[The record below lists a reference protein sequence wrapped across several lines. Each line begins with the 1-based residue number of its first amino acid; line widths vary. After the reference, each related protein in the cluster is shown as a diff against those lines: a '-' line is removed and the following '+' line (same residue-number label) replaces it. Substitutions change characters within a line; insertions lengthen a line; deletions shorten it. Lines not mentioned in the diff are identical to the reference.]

1 MAQSQENLLRLPLAG
16 LFSIYVLAPLPIG
29 SDLDWAW
36 LILAAVCFLLVS
48 IWCLQYLR
56 DRVTLTAVIAAPLCR
71 ASIGFFL
78 CAVAWQGLQ
87 ALPLPIDW
95 LDKLPAPTAQ
105 LYRQTYAVIA
115 PQAAPERAAISVDA
129 SVTAKMALRSGFYF
143 CLFMLLL
150 LLIDSRKRLMLFCYL
165 LLVSGLFQA
174 VYGSLM
180 TLSGMEYLLGVKK
193 IDYLGYA
200 TGTFVNRNHFAGY
213 LEMTSAVGMGLLMVR
228 SKSKEHTQQI
238 GQGWRRRLRQL
249 LNLVLS
255 GKAIFRLIL
264 IVMVIGLILSR
275 SRMGNA
281 AFFNSLLITGFIA
294 ISASSAFRK
303 PGVYLLL
310 FSIIAIDVFLLGSW
324 FGLEKVVQRMEQT
337 SFASEE
343 RHDVDQG
350 LLPMIED
357 FNWTGSGAGTFEYAF
372 PAYVNDNYGGY
383 DHAHN
388 DYLELL
394 SDLGY
399 IGFSCLGGLVAISLW
414 QALKALRYRH
424 SSFVRGMGFAGLMG
438 TLSLLIHSSVD
449 FNLQIP
455 ANAMLFI
462 AMLAIPSIA
471 LSVDKKK
478 PKSSSEFEK

>member
-1 MAQSQENLLRLPLAG
+1 MVQSQEKLLRLPLAG
-16 LFSIYVLAPLPIG
+16 LFSVYVLAPLPVG
-29 SDLDWAW
+29 SNLDWAW
-36 LILAAVCFLLVS
+36 LILAAIIFLLIA

-56 DRVTLTAVIAAPLCR
+56 NQVTVTSVIASPLCR
-71 ASIGFFL
+71 ASIVFFL
-78 CAVAWQGLQ
+78 CALLWQGLQ
-87 ALPLPIDW
+87 ALPIPVDW
-95 LDKLPAPTAQ
+95 LDKLPSPAAQ

-115 PQAAPERAAISVDA
+115 PQAAPEWAAISVDA
-129 SVTAKMALRSGFYF
+129 SVTAKMALRSVSYF
-143 CLFMLLL
+143 SLFMLLL
-150 LLIDSRKRLMLFCYL
+150 LLIGSRKRLLLFCYV

-174 VYGSLM
+174 LYGSLM

-193 IDYLGYA
+193 LDYLGYA

-213 LEMTSAVGMGLLMVR
+213 LEMTLAVGMGLLMVR
-228 SKSKEHTQQI
+228 SKSKEHTEI
-238 GQGWRRRLRQL
+238 VGQGWRRRLRQL

-255 GKAIFRLIL
+255 SKAIFRLIL

-275 SRMGNA
+275 SRMGNG

-294 ISASSAFRK
+294 IMVSSAFRK

-310 FSIIAIDVFLLGSW
+310 LSIIAIDVFLLGSW

-337 SFASEE
+337 SIASEE
-343 RHDVDQG
+343 RDDVDQG

-357 FNWTGSGAGTFEYAF
+357 FNWAGSGAGTFEYAF
-372 PAYVNDNYGGY
+372 PAYVSGNYGGY

-394 SDLGY
+394 SDLGV
-399 IGFSCLGGLVAISLW
+399 IGFSCLAGLVSISLW
-414 QALKALRYRH
+414 QALKALRYRR
-424 SSFVRGMGFAGLMG
+424 SSFVRGMGFAGFMG

-471 LSVDKKK
+471 LSVDKNQLKVN
-478 PKSSSEFEK
+478 SEFEK